1 MKTHVKVTSKLTES
15 EQGSCISI
23 FRNAMRLR
31 QQLASTASEIARSYD
46 LHTSEMS
53 LLDTLGKYGSL
64 PMGELAALSFSS
76 PANATYTVRS
86 LERRQLLLRK
96 RSEDSQRVVDVHLT
110 SKGEDIFKKTYPQ
123 TTEAVNELIKSRLT
137 KKERKEFDR
146 LLEKLID

>member
-53 LLDTLGKYGSL
+53 LLDTLGKYG
-64 PMGELAALSFSS
+64 
-76 PANATYTVRS
+76 
-86 LERRQLLLRK
+86 
-96 RSEDSQRVVDVHLT
+96 
-110 SKGEDIFKKTYPQ
+110 
-123 TTEAVNELIKSRLT
+123 
-137 KKERKEFDR
+137 
-146 LLEKLID
+146 